1 MQLSPGAGATLK
13 TVGSR
18 AQAGLMTTLTIPEG
32 PFNLTDAAELGIT
45 ADDVYRMIDDGVVRR
60 VVQGAFIPASTPDT
74 PQTRAAAVARVVAP
88 HHVVIDRTAAL
99 IHGVNTLTYAE
110 LDLDVDLETCA
121 LRGHTRSRR
130 TGIDGH
136 TRDLIPADIMELGGV
151 VVTVP
156 IRTACD
162 LGCNLHRREAF
173 AAMCA
178 LARTHG
184 LVTADF
190 VRMLPR
196 YRGRRGVRQLK
207 VLAPLV
213 DPRVE
218 SAREAWTLL
227 AIHDAGLPMPEPQFW
242 IKIDEVPTFRLDFAY
257 EHARV
262 CVEYDGFDAH
272 ERTVDQRRYDAE
284 RRRWLRD
291 HGWTVIVV
299 RRGDFTADNLDRW
312 LRELRAALKPAM
324 TNRRW

>member
-1 MQLSPGAGATLK
+1 
-13 TVGSR
+13 
-18 AQAGLMTTLTIPEG
+18 MTTLTVPDS
-32 PFNLTDAAELGIT
+32 PFSLADAAEIGLS
-45 ADDVYRMIDDGVVRR
+45 ADDVYRMIDDGIVRR
-60 VVQGAFIPASTPDT
+60 VVQGAFVPASTPDT

-99 IHGVNTLTYAE
+99 IHGVNVLTYAE

-136 TRDLIPADIMELGGV
+136 IRDLSPADIMTIGGIT
-151 VVTVP
+151 VTVP
-156 IRTACD
+156 IRTGCD
-162 LGCNLHRREAF
+162 LGCNLRRREAF

-178 LARTHG
+178 LAREHG
-184 LVTADF
+184 LVAADF
-190 VRMLPR
+190 LRMLPR

-207 VLAPLV
+207 ELAPLV
-213 DPRVE
+213 EPRVE

-227 AIHDAGLPMPEPQFW
+227 AIHDAGLPSPRPQFW
-242 IKIDEVPTFRLDFAY
+242 IEIDEVPTYRLDFAY

-262 CVEYDGFDAH
+262 CVEYDGIDAH
-272 ERTVDQRRYDAE
+272 DLTADQRRYDAE

-299 RRGDFTADNLDRW
+299 RRGDFTGDNLDRW
-312 LRELRAALKPAM
+312 LRELRAALRPAM

>member
-1 MQLSPGAGATLK
+1 
-13 TVGSR
+13 
-18 AQAGLMTTLTIPEG
+18 MTTLTIPPG
-32 PFNLTDAAELGIT
+32 PFSLADAAELGIS

-60 VVQGAFIPASTPDT
+60 VVRGAFAPASTPDT

-99 IHGVNTLTYAE
+99 IHGVNALTYAE

-136 TRDLIPADIMELGGV
+136 TRDLISTDIIKIGS
-151 VVTVP
+151 VTVTTP

-162 LGCNLHRREAF
+162 LGCNLRRREAY

-178 LARTHG
+178 LAREHG
-184 LVTADF
+184 LAPADF
-190 VRMLPR
+190 TLMLPR

-207 VLAPLV
+207 ALAPLV
-213 DPRVE
+213 DPRLE

-227 AIHDAGLPMPEPQFW
+227 AIHDAGLPLPEPQFW
-242 IKIDEVPTFRLDFAY
+242 IEIDEVPTYRLDFAY

-262 CVEYDGFDAH
+262 CVEYDGVDAH
-272 ERTVDQRRYDAE
+272 ELTTDQRRHDAE

-299 RRGDFTADNLDRW
+299 RRGDFTSDRLDAW
-312 LRELRAALKPAM
+312 LREVRAALRPAL